1 MELLKDF
8 CISDI
13 VISEEFSNTI
23 PAERKRI
30 RALDNLKNGSSRA
43 EIIVNDDNVLIDGY
57 CTYLAACERD
67 MKHIDVLRG
76 WVEVI
81 EAIHYPGQRP
91 FKWKVPPKLIG
102 KIESGDQCMVIM
114 AKGVKRVTV
123 ENVIRQQYTEH
134 QSYRKVIKKCR
145 RLKGGGIY
153 GKGQER
159 KETSKGDQ
167 TKIQQL

>member
-23 PAERKRI
+23 PAERKRM
-30 RALDNLKNGSSRA
+30 RALDNLKKGSSRA

-57 CTYLAACERD
+57 CTYLAACELD

-81 EAIHYPGQRP
+81 EAIHYLGQRP
-91 FKWKVPPKLIG
+91 FKWNVPPELIG
-102 KIESGDQCMVIM
+102 KIGNGDQCMVIT
-114 AKGVKRVTV
+114 AKGLKRVTV
-123 ENVIRQQYTEH
+123 ENVIRQQYTGH
-134 QSYRKVIKKCR
+134 QSDRKVRKKCR
-145 RLKGGGIY
+145 HVEGGGIY

-167 TKIQQL
+167 AEI